1 MNAEILFLVQIGVV
15 IFVGRFLGEALQRI
29 RQPAVMGP
37 LLAGLLLG
45 PSVLGAIWPQVQH
58 AIFPPS
64 HQQKSMIDAVS
75 QLGVLMLLLLTG
87 METDLKLVRKSGH
100 AAVSVSITG
109 ICLPFVCGFALGQFF
124 PAAMLA
130 NADQRFVGSLFLGTA
145 LSISSVKIVA
155 MVVREMDFM
164 RRRLGQLIVASAV
177 IEDTIGWV
185 IIAITFSLAGRGT
198 VDALSLGQSILGT
211 ALFFALSFTFGRRLV
226 FSLIRWANDNLV
238 SEAPVVTVILLLMMG
253 MALITYLIGVQTVLG
268 AFVAGILV
276 GESPILTRQID
287 RQLRGLIMG
296 LFMPVF
302 FGVAGL
308 TADLTILKDPALA
321 ALTAGLVA
329 VACVG
334 KFTGAF
340 LGGKLGG
347 LTSQECLALGCAM
360 NARGSTEVI
369 VATIGL
375 SAGVLSQN
383 LFTMI
388 VAMAIITTMMMPPML
403 RSSLARLPLDGEEKR
418 RLDLE
423 AFEAK
428 GFLPNL
434 ERLLLAVDESANG
447 KFASRLAGLIAGA
460 RGIPTTVLHIAAGAD
475 ARKAGGTMEHSA
487 ESAVKA
493 GAQTMAAVEKEA
505 TKTTPSKVE
514 VTTRVKEAGIEE
526 AVASE
531 ARKGYDLLLI
541 GVERTTA
548 VDGFHRDVAHV
559 ALGFSG
565 PLAIVVARGEHRQ
578 RPIDSGFKILVPV
591 TGTDFARRGAEVA
604 IALARSHEAPIT
616 ALYVSDAGRVAVR
629 EGRSQRATATRRREE
644 ALLKDVVALA
654 DRYDTG
660 VKTAMRVDVA
670 ADEAILRE
678 VVAGR
683 YNLVVMGVS
692 RRPGDVLFF
701 GDVAAAVL
709 AGAKASVLLVS
720 S

>member
-1 MNAEILFLVQIGVV
+1 
-15 IFVGRFLGEALQRI
+15 
-29 RQPAVMGP
+29 VMGP

-198 VDALSLGQSILGT
+198 VDALSLGQSIFGT
-211 ALFFALSFTFGRRLV
+211 ALFLALSFTFGRRLV

-578 RPIDSGFKILVPV
+578 RPIDSGFKILVAV

-616 ALYVSDAGRVAVR
+616 ALYVSDAGRVAAR

-678 VVAGR
+678 VVAGG

-701 GDVAAAVL
+701 GNVAAAVL

>member
-1 MNAEILFLVQIGVV
+1 
-15 IFVGRFLGEALQRI
+15 
-29 RQPAVMGP
+29 
-37 LLAGLLLG
+37 
-45 PSVLGAIWPQVQH
+45 
-58 AIFPPS
+58 
-64 HQQKSMIDAVS
+64 
-75 QLGVLMLLLLTG
+75 
-87 METDLKLVRKSGH
+87 
-100 AAVSVSITG
+100 
-109 ICLPFVCGFALGQFF
+109 
-124 PAAMLA
+124 
-130 NADQRFVGSLFLGTA
+130 
-145 LSISSVKIVA
+145 
-155 MVVREMDFM
+155 
-164 RRRLGQLIVASAV
+164 
-177 IEDTIGWV
+177 
-185 IIAITFSLAGRGT
+185 
-198 VDALSLGQSILGT
+198 
-211 ALFFALSFTFGRRLV
+211 
-226 FSLIRWANDNLV
+226 
-238 SEAPVVTVILLLMMG
+238 MMG

-321 ALTAGLVA
+321 ALTAVLVA

-347 LTSQECLALGCAM
+347 LTSQESLALGCAM

-531 ARKGYDLLLI
+531 ARKGYGLLLI

-548 VDGFHRDVAHV
+548 VDGSFHRDVAHV

-616 ALYVSDAGRVAVR
+616 ALYVSDAGRVAAR

-644 ALLKDVVALA
+644 AILKDVVALA

-670 ADEAILRE
+670 AGEAILRE

-683 YNLVVMGVS
+683 YNLVVMGVN

-701 GDVAAAVL
+701 GDVAATVL